1 MNRSSASATQSDR
14 DAERDR
20 EHASLLGRTVDGKY
34 AITRMIGRGGMGAVY
49 EAEHVGIGKKVA
61 LKFVDREWA
70 KDDTVA
76 SRFAREARA
85 ASSIDSDHI
94 VTVFDAGMDE
104 GRPYLVMELLR
115 GEDLGT
121 RLRRLTRVP
130 VEDAAHVVAQVLRG
144 LACAHAVGIVHRDLK
159 PDNVFLTHRGD
170 DPLFAKIVD
179 FGISKFAATKSG
191 TTPLALTQKGIVLG
205 TPLYMSPE
213 QAQAFADLDARADLY
228 SVGAILFEC
237 LSGRPPHTGETYEQ
251 VIVAIC
257 IRDAPDLRA
266 IVPDVPDAV
275 AAFVARALARD
286 RNARFQS
293 AQAMLEG
300 LRTIAPSDPMTRALT
315 MPAHT
320 VVSGIDASAA
330 TEAAPVVSGVYG
342 ARVGAATDVSWTAG
356 AHGTPIARGESAEY
370 RVPSRG
376 PKVAIAITAAF
387 AMGAGIAVTLAI
399 LGATNPSTTVD
410 HAPPQMSSAA
420 AKPASPAAAASAS
433 TATPTPSATAPS
445 SSFATPTPTPPTTT
459 AATATAPA
467 NARAK
472 PPPPPPV
479 KPPPKLELQR
489 DVP

>member
-1 MNRSSASATQSDR
+1 MSHPSR
-14 DAERDR
+14 DAFDAIDVSRDR
-20 EHASLLGRTVDGKY
+20 EHAALLGREVDGKY
-34 AITRMIGRGGMGAVY
+34 SITRLIGRGGMGAVY
-49 EAEHVGIGKKVA
+49 EAEHLGIGRRVA

-85 ASSIDSDHI
+85 ASSIESDHI
-94 VTVFDAGMDE
+94 VSVFDAGMDE

-121 RLRRLTRVP
+121 RLRRLTRIP

-144 LACAHAVGIVHRDLK
+144 LACAHAAGIVHRDLK
-159 PDNVFLTHRGD
+159 PDNVFLTNRGD

-179 FGISKFAATKSG
+179 FGISKFEKTKGG

-237 LSGRPPHTGETYEQ
+237 LTGRPPHTGETYEQ
-251 VIVAIC
+251 VIVSIC

-266 IVPDVPDAV
+266 IVPNVPDVV

-286 RNARFQS
+286 RLARFQS
-293 AQAMLEG
+293 AEAMLAG
-300 LRTIAPSDPMTRALT
+300 LREIAPSDAMTRPLT
-315 MPAHT
+315 LPMRT
-320 VVSGIDASAA
+320 VVSDVDGGAA
-330 TEAAPVVSGVYG
+330 TEAAPIVSGVYG

-356 AHGTPIARGESAEY
+356 ARGVPGAASESEAH
-370 RVPSRG
+370 RVPPRG
-376 PKVAIAITAAF
+376 PKVALALTAAF
-387 AMGAGIAVTLAI
+387 AMAAGIGITFGLLSATKPAVVTTVEHAPPHASTHGSATPLAP
-399 LGATNPSTTVD
+399 PSTT
-410 HAPPQMSSAA
+410 SAA
-420 AKPASPAAAASAS
+420 SPPVASAMAS
-433 TATPTPSATAPS
+433 AVSAPATPTTLPARGKA
-445 SSFATPTPTPPTTT
+445 AAPPTRPQ
-459 AATATAPA
+459 A
-467 NARAK
+467 
-472 PPPPPPV
+472 
-479 KPPPKLELQR
+479 PPKLELSR